1 MENSAALKTPD
12 QRHKVV
18 IYFGDSTAKITETS
32 CTNIDQKLCAK
43 PKVPPKPARKNCSSS
58 SDTAIE
64 SGEVS
69 NSNDEL
75 MSETEAHARR
85 LLEETAMLYLKRKE
99 RSSILP
105 EDHIYQEV
113 DDGVIDVNFEDNYEC
128 ASRLVADIERGEIG
142 EDTRDCAYGDD
153 YEYERLDY
161 YSDWSF
167 VQEWRAR

>member
-1 MENSAALKTPD
+1 MENQVLKAND

-18 IYFGDSTAKITETS
+18 IYFGDTTAKITETS
-32 CTNIDQKLCAK
+32 CTNLDQIRCPK
-43 PKVPPKPARKNCSSS
+43 PKIPPKPARKHCGSS

-64 SGEVS
+64 SGEIS

-75 MSETEAHARR
+75 TSETEAHARR

-99 RSSILP
+99 RNTMLAD
-105 EDHIYQEV
+105 DHIYQEV

-128 ASRLVADIERGEIG
+128 ASRLVADIERGSCEAENERG
-142 EDTRDCAYGDD
+142 DAYGDD